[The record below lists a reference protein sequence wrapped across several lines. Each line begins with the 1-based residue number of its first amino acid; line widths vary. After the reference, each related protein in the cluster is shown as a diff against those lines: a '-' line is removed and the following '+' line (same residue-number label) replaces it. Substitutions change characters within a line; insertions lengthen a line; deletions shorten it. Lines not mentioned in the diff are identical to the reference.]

1 MTSFLSRIFIK
12 NYRSVKDP
20 VVRRAYGTMTSIV
33 GILLNLLLFAGKF
46 TVGFLFSAVSIMA
59 DAFNNLSDAGAQL
72 VSLVCFRI
80 AAKPADREHP
90 FGHARIEYL
99 ASVIVSLLVLLI
111 SYELLS
117 ESVTKFFAFEAGQT
131 FSFLTVAVL
140 AVSVGVKLWLS
151 VFNRKI
157 GKTIDSSVMR
167 ATAVD
172 SLSDAAATGAVLIAV
187 IVEAFV
193 DLPFSLDAVMGVI
206 VSVLVAVAGIRILLE
221 AKNAIL
227 GEGPTEEILR
237 LIDETVKGH
246 GEALGIHDMLI
257 HNYGPGKVFASF
269 HIEVDGSADIFHT
282 HDVIDNIE
290 RELRNSGIEATI
302 HMDPVVTDDER
313 VNALRSRVDA
323 IVRSIDPTLR
333 IHDFRF
339 VAGTSH
345 TNLIFDVL
353 APFEVRRSDEELR
366 QMIADAVRLEWPDH
380 YAVIEVDRG

>member
-140 AVSVGVKLWLS
+140 AVSVSFL
-151 VFNRKI
+151 
-157 GKTIDSSVMR
+157 
-167 ATAVD
+167 
-172 SLSDAAATGAVLIAV
+172 VL
-187 IVEAFV
+187 
-193 DLPFSLDAVMGVI
+193 
-206 VSVLVAVAGIRILLE
+206 
-221 AKNAIL
+221 
-227 GEGPTEEILR
+227 
-237 LIDETVKGH
+237 TVRS
-246 GEALGIHDMLI
+246 
-257 HNYGPGKVFASF
+257 FASF
-269 HIEVDGSADIFHT
+269 ARSLSVRISALIPSLAKRRP
-282 HDVIDNIE
+282 IS
-290 RELRNSGIEATI
+290 LR
-302 HMDPVVTDDER
+302 
-313 VNALRSRVDA
+313 
-323 IVRSIDPTLR
+323 
-333 IHDFRF
+333 
-339 VAGTSH
+339 
-345 TNLIFDVL
+345 
-353 APFEVRRSDEELR
+353 
-366 QMIADAVRLEWPDH
+366 
-380 YAVIEVDRG
+380 

>member
-1 MTSFLSRIFIK
+1 MTSFLSRMFIK

-20 VVRRAYGTMTSIV
+20 VVRRAYGTMTSVV

-353 APFEVRRSDEELR
+353 APFEVRRSDEELKR
-366 QMIADAVRLEWPDH
+366 MIADAVRLEWPDH